1 MPLRKVPSP
10 LSRVLYSPAFQ
21 LLMGPPRIIRDY
33 NLYPSPN
40 NHPYLPRQ
48 SSTMR
53 CLASA
58 QEKSDFEGRCT
69 IHQYYSC
76 LVHLLVISKNSGSW
90 ELSFLGKPG
99 ESSHNS
105 IIYSLIRSSSKA
117 DSNRFKSL
125 INMEKEESL
134 GQKMQESN

>member
-33 NLYPSPN
+33 NLYPPN
-40 NHPYLPRQ
+40 KHPPLPRH
-48 SSTMR
+48 SSTMQ

-58 QEKSDFEGRCT
+58 PEKSDFEVRWT
-69 IHQYYSC
+69 VHPYYSC
-76 LVHLLVISKNSGSW
+76 LVHLLAISKNSGSW